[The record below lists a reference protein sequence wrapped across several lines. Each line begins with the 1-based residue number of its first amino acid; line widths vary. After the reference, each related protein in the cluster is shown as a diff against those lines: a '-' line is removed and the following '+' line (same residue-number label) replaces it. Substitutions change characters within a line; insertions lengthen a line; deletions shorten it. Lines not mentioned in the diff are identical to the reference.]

1 MSKPAPSSSSEQAS
15 EQSTD
20 LIYGLN
26 DQPKAWI
33 AFFAAVQKRIEQ
45 MEAQGIITGYTIKG
59 RPYSEKDL
67 IRAWMN
73 IRVEGNKTN
82 QVIKALRIEPAVQ
95 TIHST
100 NGKWDLLVEL
110 HSIDLES
117 FDQTLDRIRTI
128 VGINSSETS
137 ILLTTYKN

>member
-1 MSKPAPSSSSEQAS
+1 MNH
-15 EQSTD
+15 TD
-20 LIYGLN
+20 NQILGLLRAN
-26 DQPKAWI
+26 ARMTI
-33 AFFAAVQKRIEQ
+33 TELANTLHISRATVQKRIEQ
-45 MEAQGIITGYTIKG
+45 MEAQGIITGYTIKV